1 MSDLIVQ
8 RRALLVTPLLARF
21 LTIQE
26 AAASKLDPTQTMF
39 TLPDQI
45 PWTTRPNWPA
55 NSVASADLFSNVN
68 QPGLY
73 FTLIRWYPG
82 YMSAPHKYVT
92 DRLCVVVSG
101 TWWINSGPDFDP
113 ASCVPVPAGSFVHRV
128 AETWHYDG
136 VIASGKEP
144 VEIAICGMGPVHIA
158 YAEPDKP
165 GWRKV

>member
-1 MSDLIVQ
+1 L
-8 RRALLVTPLLARF
+8 APLLAALPLRR
-21 LTIQE
+21 Q
-26 AAASKLDPTQTMF
+26 AAASKLDTTKTMF
-39 TLPDQI
+39 TLPKDITWKTQ
-45 PWTTRPNWPA
+45 PDWQQ
-55 NSVASADLFSNVN
+55 NSNALADLFSNVN

-73 FTLIRWYPG
+73 YTLIRWYPG

-92 DRLCVVVSG
+92 DRLCVVLSG
-101 TWWINSGPDFDP
+101 TWWINSGEDFDP
-113 ASCVPVPAGSFVHRV
+113 ASCVPVPAGTFVHRA

-136 VIASGKEP
+136 VIASAKEP